1 MKTLKLT
8 HNVSGKEVIMN
19 WDRIL
24 FVAETENNF
33 GESYTEVAFE
43 QGGAVPVKQ
52 TVSEIG
58 EQLSATAE

>member
-8 HNVSGKEVIMN
+8 HNVSDKEVLIN
-19 WDRIL
+19 WDRVF
-24 FVAETENNF
+24 FVAGTENSF

-52 TVSEIG
+52 TVSEIE
-58 EQLSATAE
+58 EQLSEIAE